1 MLHSD
6 SKNALGSSHYC
17 VATVAS
23 KGTDG
28 IGPVGPVLGAAAN
41 PLLVHQAGPGWA
53 ATGFGT
59 AGEGP
64 HAGSGEGWQGT

>member
-1 MLHSD
+1 ME
-6 SKNALGSSHYC
+6 YP
-17 VATVAS
+17 
-23 KGTDG
+23 
-28 IGPVGPVLGAAAN
+28 PVEPVLGAAAN